1 MFLSDFSI
9 KQPVTTV
16 AIVIVLMCLGL
27 LALKNLRVNQIPDVD
42 QPVMVVN
49 FPYPGA
55 SPETVEREIVNRV
68 EKALQSIPQVYEIR
82 STSSEGNARIVIIF
96 DFKKEMTE
104 AGDEIRNAIA
114 SVRYKLPIEM
124 REPVLYR
131 IDPSAQ
137 PIMQLALSSER
148 QTHAEISRLAED
160 VLADRLRGLDGVAVV
175 NVEGSL
181 RRELSV
187 LLHADKLREF
197 NISVSDVVNALRAQN
212 TTAPV
217 GRVKGVLDE
226 QNIRLVGRIE
236 SPAEF
241 NDVVVRRAGSE
252 IVRLGQVATVEDG
265 FAEPE
270 TFSLR
275 NGHPNV
281 GVSVIRSREAST
293 VSVAELVRKE
303 VAEIN
308 KTLPEGTQLDVT
320 MDGGEDA
327 SSSLRNVVEALIF
340 GAVLTIFV
348 VYAFLNSWRSTLIT
362 SLSLPTSVIA
372 AFIAVW
378 AAGFTLNFMTLL
390 GLSLAIGVLIDD
402 AIVVRENIVR
412 HMERGEDRVTAARN
426 GTAEIGLAV
435 TATTFS
441 IVAVFVPVAFMG
453 GGAGEWFRPFGVTVV
468 SSVLVSLLVSFT
480 LDPMLSAYWG
490 DPPGYAH
497 SERRGLGKYLQ
508 RFNRWFDRQ
517 ADRYGGVIAWAL
529 HHRKWMA
536 GIAVLSLASALVL
549 QATVGGSEFLPKSD
563 YGMIAVEV
571 RTPSS
576 ASLEYARGEG
586 REGGGARRAR
596 CLKPWPPTAE

>member
-1 MFLSDFSI
+1 
-9 KQPVTTV
+9 
-16 AIVIVLMCLGL
+16 
-27 LALKNLRVNQIPDVD
+27 
-42 QPVMVVN
+42 
-49 FPYPGA
+49 
-55 SPETVEREIVNRV
+55 
-68 EKALQSIPQVYEIR
+68 
-82 STSSEGNARIVIIF
+82 
-96 DFKKEMTE
+96 
-104 AGDEIRNAIA
+104 
-114 SVRYKLPIEM
+114 
-124 REPVLYR
+124 
-131 IDPSAQ
+131 
-137 PIMQLALSSER
+137 
-148 QTHAEISRLAED
+148 
-160 VLADRLRGLDGVAVV
+160 
-175 NVEGSL
+175 
-181 RRELSV
+181 
-187 LLHADKLREF
+187 
-197 NISVSDVVNALRAQN
+197 
-212 TTAPV
+212 V

-270 TFSLR
+270 TISLR

-281 GVSVIRSREAST
+281 GMSVIRSREAST

-303 VAEIN
+303 VAQIN
-308 KTLPEGTQLDVT
+308 KTLPEGTRLDVT

-468 SSVLVSLLVSFT
+468 TSVLVSLLISFT

-490 DPPGYAH
+490 DPPDYAH

-517 ADRYGGVIAWAL
+517 ADRYGDVISWAL

-536 GIAVLSLASALVL
+536 GFAVLAMVLALVL
-549 QATVGGSEFLPKSD
+549 QATVGGTEFLPKSD
-563 YGMIAVEV
+563 YG
-571 RTPSS
+571 T
-576 ASLEYARGEG
+576 
-586 REGGGARRAR
+586 
-596 CLKPWPPTAE
+596 